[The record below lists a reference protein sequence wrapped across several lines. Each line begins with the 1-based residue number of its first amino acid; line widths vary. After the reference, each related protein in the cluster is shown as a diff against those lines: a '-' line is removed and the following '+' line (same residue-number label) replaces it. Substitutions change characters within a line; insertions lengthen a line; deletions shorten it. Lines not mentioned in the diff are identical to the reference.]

1 VIANRSIVMDGGLEG
16 LEKFTRQTAKRC
28 SFWPERHY
36 YDVPGNVVR
45 MPTFLGGI
53 VIAAL

>member
-1 VIANRSIVMDGGLEG
+1 MDGGLEG